1 MAPPASRPSPAFSG
15 EAPPLRLRASPP
27 CRRLLPSCA
36 RQPGRICEMPCGP
49 PVLFFFF
56 WRGSLGGAGT
66 IWQPLTWC
74 YSLSVHSF
82 SQLPECVSVCS
93 VCLRAVR
100 VFVSL
105 YVRLCDVE
113 CVYS

>member
-49 PVLFFFF
+49 PVLFCFFLERKS
-56 WRGSLGGAGT
+56 WRSRHDLAAT
-66 IWQPLTWC
+66 DLVLLTQC
-74 YSLSVHSF
+74 T
-82 SQLPECVSVCS
+82 
-93 VCLRAVR
+93 
-100 VFVSL
+100 
-105 YVRLCDVE
+105 
-113 CVYS
+113 